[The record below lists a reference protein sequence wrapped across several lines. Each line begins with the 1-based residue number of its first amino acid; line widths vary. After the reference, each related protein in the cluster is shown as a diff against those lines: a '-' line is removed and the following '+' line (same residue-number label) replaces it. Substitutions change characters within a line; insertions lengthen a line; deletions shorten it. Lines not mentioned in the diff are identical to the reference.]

1 MKLKQNCRFI
11 KYLHTGVCT
20 TLWIHISY
28 RVCTNYN
35 VSICVFIWTLRM
47 HAFNFPCNYVDIND
61 PNRCCYWVFVQI
73 KILLNGFYLQH
84 MQNKEYAD
92 AIRNFNVSTIET
104 NYFRKKNNF
113 WNEVKEYQ
121 TFDFYFSKLLKEF
134 IPFLR
139 LT

>member
-1 MKLKQNCRFI
+1 MKLKQSCRFI
-11 KYLHTGVCT
+11 KYLHIGVCT
-20 TLWIHISY
+20 MLWIHISY

-47 HAFNFPCNYVDIND
+47 HDFNFPCNYVDIND

-92 AIRNFNVSTIET
+92 AIHNFNISTIET
-104 NYFRKKNNF
+104 NYFRNKSNF
-113 WNEVKEYQ
+113 RNEV
-121 TFDFYFSKLLKEF
+121 LRF
-134 IPFLR
+134 IIALYI
-139 LT
+139 LS